1 MSNAVPLDPLER
13 TLFLPLW
20 GRWSFAQRSGAAL
33 HPVDDAL
40 ADRFELAT
48 RGFERSIGN
57 YGALAFGLRAQWF
70 DRRVRLF
77 LDRFPNGQV
86 VNLGAGLDTAFER
99 VDNQR
104 CVGISVDSPAVTELR
119 RASLPVNPRH
129 TQVAASLLSTDWL
142 QYVEEQV
149 PTLFLLSGVSMYLGA
164 PEVHALFSR
173 LRRFPE
179 AEVLFDA
186 YSPAGVRLTNA
197 MIRWTGL
204 TEVPVQ
210 WALDDPERF
219 ARDAGGWCVQ
229 EAVVQFSEALPWRED
244 GLWCRFQIALARWVK
259 FTRYLRFSSMSS
271 GAAHAAR

>member
-1 MSNAVPLDPLER
+1 MSNAGTLDPLER

-20 GRWSFAQRSGAAL
+20 GRWSFARQCGAEL
-33 HPVDDAL
+33 HPADVGL
-40 ADRFELAT
+40 ADRFGLASQE
-48 RGFERSIGN
+48 FERSIGN

-77 LDRFPNGQV
+77 LERFPDGQV
-86 VNLGAGLDTAFER
+86 VNLGAGLDTTFER

-104 CVGISVDSPAVTELR
+104 CVGISVDSPAVADLR
-119 RASLPVNPRH
+119 RASLPVNARH
-129 TQVAASLLSTDWL
+129 AQVGASLLSEDWL
-142 QYVEEQV
+142 QHVEERA
-149 PTLFLLSGVSMYLGA
+149 PTVFLLSGVSMYLGA
-164 PEVHALFSR
+164 PDVHALFSR

-186 YSPAGVRLTNA
+186 YSPAGMRLTNA

-210 WALDDPERF
+210 WALHDTERF
-219 ARDAGGWCVQ
+219 AAEAGGWRVQ
-229 EAVVQFSEALPWRED
+229 EEVVQFSEALPWRED

-259 FTRYLRFSSMSS
+259 FTRFLRFSAMQV
-271 GAAHAAR
+271 GVPHAAC